1 MWRVLRI
8 FKILAICI
16 SLVTLHLSVPSSAV
30 EFGQDAT
37 GDSNAVH
44 FEKGGSG
51 FLYSERIIL
60 TAAHVLDSL
69 KIQSNGDT
77 EGFVY
82 APGLADKRNAKKY
95 MITKAYIPSTYVKST
110 DKNQVTDDFAV
121 VILSEDM
128 PFKMR
133 VEIATESQMRL
144 YAQNKTKV
152 ESVQYGF
159 QNGKQRND
167 SSGQLIIRAPHKLTT
182 FLQTPEMMKTFYDGP
197 RSLPPHWTRFD
208 WGAIHTKQLGSPC
221 SGGSGSG
228 YYVQDDNVRYYVG
241 TAGNGLNFS
250 NCRSDGSFLQDP
262 AGVMSWFPAPYKFLD
277 LIESAEKF
285 VVEEKKKEFAIAEE
299 ARLAAELK
307 AKQEAEAKAKA
318 EAEAKAKAEAEAK
331 AKAEEEAKAKAEAEA
346 KAKAEAEAKAKAEE
360 EAKARAEAEAKAKL
374 EAAKKKTTITCV
386 KGKLTKKVSAVNPK
400 CPKGYKKK

>member
-1 MWRVLRI
+1 MRI
-8 FKILAICI
+8 RRSI
-16 SLVTLHLSVPSSAV
+16 SGLCFSLLLTLMAMTTASAV

-37 GDSNAVH
+37 GDPNAVH

-51 FLYSERIIL
+51 FLYSERVIL

-110 DKNQVTDDFAV
+110 EKNQVTDDFAV

-182 FLQTPEMMKTFYDGP
+182 FLQTPEMMKTFYDGS

-285 VVEEKKKEFAIAEE
+285 VAEEKRKEFAIAEE
-299 ARLAAELK
+299 SRLAAEIK
-307 AKQEAEAKAKA
+307 AKQESEAKAKA
-318 EAEAKAKAEAEAK
+318 EAEAKAKAEKEAK
-331 AKAEEEAKAKAEAEA
+331 AKAEEEAKAKAEEEARAKAEA
-346 KAKAEAEAKAKAEE
+346 ELKAKAEAEAKAKA
-360 EAKARAEAEAKAKL
+360 AMS
-374 EAAKKKTTITCV
+374 KKTTIKCV
-386 KGKLTKKVSAVNPK
+386 KGKITKKVTSVNPK

>member
-1 MWRVLRI
+1 MRI
-8 FKILAICI
+8 RRSI
-16 SLVTLHLSVPSSAV
+16 SGLCFSLLLTLMAMTTASAV

-37 GDSNAVH
+37 GDPNAVH

-51 FLYSERIIL
+51 FLYSERVIL

-110 DKNQVTDDFAV
+110 EKNQVTDDFAV

-182 FLQTPEMMKTFYDGP
+182 FLQTPEMMKTFYDGS

-285 VVEEKKKEFAIAEE
+285 VAEEKRKEFAIAEE
-299 ARLAAELK
+299 SRLAAEIK
-307 AKQEAEAKAKA
+307 AKQESEAKAKA
-318 EAEAKAKAEAEAK
+318 EAEAKAKAEKEAK
-331 AKAEEEAKAKAEAEA
+331 AKAEEEARAKAEAELKAKAEAEA
-346 KAKAEAEAKAKAEE
+346 KAKAAMS
-360 EAKARAEAEAKAKL
+360 
-374 EAAKKKTTITCV
+374 KKTTIKCV
-386 KGKLTKKVSAVNPK
+386 KGKITKKVTSVNPK
-400 CPKGYKKK
+400 CPSGYKKK

>member
-1 MWRVLRI
+1 MWRVSRI
-8 FKILAICI
+8 FKVLWICI

-37 GDSNAVH
+37 GDPNAVH

-51 FLYSERIIL
+51 FLYSERVIL

-110 DKNQVTDDFAV
+110 EKNQVTDDFAV

-182 FLQTPEMMKTFYDGP
+182 FLQTPEMMKTFYDGS

-241 TAGNGLNFS
+241 TAGNGFNFS

-285 VVEEKKKEFAIAEE
+285 VAEGKRKEFAIAEE
-299 ARLAAELK
+299 SRLAAELK
-307 AKQEAEAKAKA
+307 AKQEAEAKAKV
-318 EAEAKAKAEAEAK
+318 EAEAKAKAEQEAKAKAEEEAK

-346 KAKAEAEAKAKAEE
+346 KAK
-360 EAKARAEAEAKAKL
+360 L
-374 EAAKKKTTITCV
+374 EALKKKSTITCV
-386 KGKLTKKVSAVNPK
+386 KGKLTKKVNAVNPK
-400 CPKGYKKK
+400 CPKGFKKK

>member
-1 MWRVLRI
+1 MR
-8 FKILAICI
+8 KGILGLTSTLLF
-16 SLVTLHLSVPSSAV
+16 SLIAVASTSAV

-37 GDSNAVH
+37 GDPNAVH

-51 FLYSERIIL
+51 FLYSERVIL

-110 DKNQVTDDFAV
+110 EKNQVTDDFAV

-182 FLQTPEMMKTFYDGP
+182 FLQTPEMMKTFYDGS

-285 VVEEKKKEFAIAEE
+285 VAEEKRKEFAIAEE
-299 ARLAAELK
+299 SRLAAEIK
-307 AKQEAEAKAKA
+307 AKQESEAKAKA
-318 EAEAKAKAEAEAK
+318 EAEAKAKAEKEAK
-331 AKAEEEAKAKAEAEA
+331 AKAEEEAKAKAEEEARAKAEA
-346 KAKAEAEAKAKAEE
+346 ELKAKAEAEAKAKA
-360 EAKARAEAEAKAKL
+360 AMS
-374 EAAKKKTTITCV
+374 KKTTIKCV
-386 KGKLTKKVSAVNPK
+386 KGKITKKVTSVNPK